1 MHLVQLVLQHPDP
14 LPRVDVLLLLAAVNM
29 QETQACESLT
39 SLALFAQS
47 Q

>member
-1 MHLVQLVLQHPDP
+1 MHIVQPVLQHPDP
-14 LPRVDVLLLLAAVNM
+14 LPRVDVLLLAAVNM
-29 QETQACESLT
+29 QETQTCKSLT